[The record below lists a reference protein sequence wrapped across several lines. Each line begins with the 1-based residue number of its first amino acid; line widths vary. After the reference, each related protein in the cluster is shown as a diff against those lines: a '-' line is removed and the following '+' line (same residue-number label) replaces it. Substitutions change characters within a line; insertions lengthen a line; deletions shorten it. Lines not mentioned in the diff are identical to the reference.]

1 MITIACVGNP
11 NVGKTALINAIA
23 KSDLEVGNWSGV
35 TVEKKEV
42 VFEHN
47 NIAIH
52 LFDLPGSYTLSPYT
66 LEEKVT
72 QSVLLKESI
81 DAIVN
86 VVDTTNLRRN
96 LYLTLELIEMQK
108 PLVVSLNMY
117 DDFSKRGY
125 DLDIKKLE
133 SLLGM
138 PCIATIA
145 SKKIGIQK
153 VLDSVVQNVNDKKIP
168 TKIVYQEHLEK
179 EIKLLSHK
187 MKHLDFHISKR
198 FIAIKLIEDDTLIQ
212 EMIEAQK
219 ADYLIEQAKEARQ
232 RLQSHFNM
240 PIANIITHLRYEVID
255 KILEKVLK
263 KPVVDRVV
271 LTDKIDS
278 FVLNKYLGIP
288 VFLLFM
294 YLMFKFTFDGSA
306 PLINWM
312 GSFFEDF
319 LSPHLRGSLDSLPN
333 WLVSLITDGIIS
345 GVGLV
350 LSFLPLLFFLYLF
363 MAILEESGYM
373 ARVSFL
379 LDKLAQTLGV
389 KGNAFISLII
399 GFGCNVP
406 AIYATRT
413 LTSKRER
420 IITALMVPLMS
431 CSARLP
437 IYALFT
443 SLFFKE
449 NQALVIMSLYFLGI
463 VLAFFIAYITNKFL
477 PKNEIKPFFLEL
489 PTYHT
494 PTFRAIW
501 ISMKPKLK
509 DFIYKAGSLIV
520 LASVLLWGIINLPLN
535 SNANNSYLAQSAQTI
550 TPLFKP
556 VGFGE
561 HWEPVA
567 ALIPGTLAK
576 EVVVGS
582 LGTIYGVENQ
592 KKSIKKEGV
601 VKDLYFQ
608 LTTLFQSLKLSVMN
622 MLTFDIQILQSS
634 QKPSLLMQKLH
645 SQFKTSLDAFSYL
658 VFILLYIPCVSTMA
672 AIKSEFGWKL
682 LGFEIVFLPLFA
694 YMVSFFIYKF
704 GSFLGF

>member
-232 RLQSHFNM
+232 RLQNHFNM